1 MTDLSN
7 RTAAT
12 APDSDAVNSNSPT
25 DGDTGGWTVRS
36 VYTLGF
42 LTVIYAFN
50 NVDRN
55 VFGLLMPLMQQDLGL
70 SDTMLGLASGFA
82 FACFYALA
90 GLPMAYLAERF
101 SRRNII
107 GICFILWSLMTVATG
122 MVRNSVELL
131 AARFLLGAGEAGGTA
146 PSTSMVGDMF
156 DKRRRTL
163 ALSVLLCANSLGIM
177 LAFPVLGWVA
187 EEHGWRNAYLAAGVP
202 GIVLGAL
209 FLLTVKEPV
218 RGQADGIAKGANVP
232 APQSF
237 VTVLKQLLASRA
249 YVRAAIA
256 STLLW
261 VTISAMQAWA
271 PTFLM
276 RIHRLDSAEVGLYI
290 GALRGPAG
298 IAGALFGGVA
308 TTWLAKHDSRWL
320 VWAPALFLFCVA
332 LANGLLLFAGGIG
345 WKVGMVLDTFF
356 TGAQVGPMF
365 ALLLAGANARTRA
378 TATALSFVII
388 YLVGMTSGP
397 ILVGALNDLLAP
409 TMGDGAIRWS
419 LLAAASA
426 SVLAGLV
433 CLSIGR
439 LDEPEASRSET

>member
-1 MTDLSN
+1 MTDF
-7 RTAAT
+7 
-12 APDSDAVNSNSPT
+12 SNSPARAASRP
-25 DGDTGGWTVRS
+25 DVPGSAAAAESDAGGWTARS
-36 VYTLGF
+36 IYTLGF

-55 VFGLLMPLMQQDLGL
+55 VFGLLMPLMQRDLGL

-107 GICFILWSLMTVATG
+107 GICFILWSLMTVLTG
-122 MVRNSVELL
+122 LVRNSVELL

-146 PSTSMVGDMF
+146 PSTSMVGDLF

-177 LAFPVLGWVA
+177 FAFPVLGWIA
-187 EEHGWRNAYLAAGVP
+187 AEHGWRNAYLAAGIP

-209 FLLTVKEPV
+209 FLLTVREPQ
-218 RGQADGIAKGANVP
+218 RGRTDGIAPGEA
-232 APQSF
+232 APMAQSF
-237 VTVLKQLLASRA
+237 VSVLKQLLASRA
-249 YVRAAIA
+249 YVRAAVA

-276 RIHRLDSAEVGLYI
+276 RIHGLQPAEVGLYI
-290 GALRGPAG
+290 GALRGPTG
-298 IAGALFGGVA
+298 IAGALFGGIA
-308 TTWLAKHDSRWL
+308 TTWLAKRDSRWL
-320 VWAPALFLFCVA
+320 VWAPALFLFGVA
-332 LANGLLLFAGGIG
+332 AANGLLLFTGGIG
-345 WKVGMVLDTFF
+345 WKVGMALDTFF
-356 TGAQVGPMF
+356 TAAQVGPMF
-365 ALLLAGANARTRA
+365 ALLLVGANARTRA

-397 ILVGALNDLLAP
+397 IVVGALNDLLAP
-409 TMGDGAIRWS
+409 ALGDGAIRWS
-419 LLAAASA
+419 LLVAASA
-426 SVLAGLV
+426 SVIAALV

-439 LDEPEASRSET
+439 VDGEPAAEPRA